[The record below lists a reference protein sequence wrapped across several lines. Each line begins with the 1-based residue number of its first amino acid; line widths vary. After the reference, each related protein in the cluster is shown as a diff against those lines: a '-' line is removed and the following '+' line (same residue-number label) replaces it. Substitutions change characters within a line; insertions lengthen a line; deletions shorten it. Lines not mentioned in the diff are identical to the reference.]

1 MTDLMVI
8 GAHPDDCEFS
18 AGGLAA
24 LCARAGGRVCLVS
37 MTNGEAG
44 HHEMSGATLARRRGH
59 QHEVAAASI
68 GAEAMVLGNRDGELF
83 PSLELRRQVIGLIR
97 EWNPQVVITHRPN
110 DYHPD
115 HRYTGLTVQDASY
128 LLAVPNVCSGVLP
141 LSANPVILFAAD
153 QFLRPYPF
161 QPDVIFDIDPVV
173 ELKLDLFDIHE
184 STIYEW
190 EPFLNG
196 KLAEVPVDRPAR
208 REWARLEYAP
218 WLGGA
223 ADRFRD
229 RLITKYGAGHG
240 ASVRYAEA
248 YELCE
253 YGTQL
258 APDRL
263 AELFPF

>member
-1 MTDLMVI
+1 MVI
-8 GAHPDDCEFS
+8 GAHPDDGEFS

-24 LCARAGGRVCLVS
+24 LCSRAGGRVILVS

-44 HHEMSGATLARRRGH
+44 HHVTFGVALAQRRQR
-59 QHEVAAASI
+59 QHEAAATSI
-68 GAEAMVLGNRDGELF
+68 GAEALILNNRDGELV
-83 PSLELRRQVIGLIR
+83 PSIELRREVIRLIR
-97 EWNPQVVITHRPN
+97 EWQPQIVITHRPN

-115 HRYTGLTVQDASY
+115 HRCTGITVQDASY
-128 LLAVPNVCSGVLP
+128 MVAVPNICAGVKAM
-141 LSANPVILFAAD
+141 SASPVILFAGDRFA
-153 QFLRPYPF
+153 RPYPF
-161 QPDVIFDIDPVV
+161 EADLIFDIDDVA
-173 ELKLDLFDIHE
+173 ETKLDLFDIHE

-196 KLAEVPVDRPAR
+196 KVAEVPIDPAAR
-208 REWARLEYAP
+208 REWARVEYAE

-229 RLITKYGAGHG
+229 RLVAKYGADRG
-240 ASVRYAEA
+240 ASVRHAEA

-258 APDRL
+258 SPERL
-263 AELFPF
+263 TELLPF